1 MTAAT
6 SQPGIAPLHA
16 VTKARD
22 IVFSPPV
29 RAMDATG
36 HTRAVLMDR
45 ARGSVHIG
53 YDLCKLA
60 PGGRIERRVAA
71 YETAVYVTEG
81 ALDLWRD
88 GKEMLLVADDFA
100 LIPTGTPWA
109 LRNSGKAPATWVDVM
124 APQPK
129 APGGWV
135 DTFKLGPAAWSKA
148 PPARLDPTDPCA
160 RHAAHFNGQMPAS
173 FHVHGDLNG
182 FAIRMLMDKEFG
194 AVHQHM
200 FVIEFADGGL
210 CNHHDHPFE
219 EAYLLLSGKVDIT
232 FDGKDYVLG
241 PGDFAWTAVG
251 SRHAFFPKKG
261 QGVRWLEIQAPRPPI
276 REWIRWHERWEAFGK
291 RNSEH
296 SVNS

>member
-1 MTAAT
+1 M
-6 SQPGIAPLHA
+6 IAPLHR

-22 IVFSPPV
+22 IAFAAP
-29 RAMDATG
+29 AHDMDATG

-45 ARGSVHIG
+45 SLGSVHIG
-53 YDLCKLA
+53 YDLCRLA

-71 YETAVYVTEG
+71 YETAIYVTEG
-81 ALDLWRD
+81 SIDLWRD
-88 GKEMLLVADDFA
+88 GREMKLVADDFA
-100 LIPTGTPWA
+100 LIPTGTAWA
-109 LRNSGKAPATWVDVM
+109 LRNTAAAPAIWVDMM

-129 APGGWV
+129 APGGWQ
-135 DTFKLGPAAWSKA
+135 DTFKLGNAPWSLT
-148 PPARLDPTDPCA
+148 PPAPLDLSDPCL

-194 AVHQHM
+194 AVHHHM

-219 EAYLLLSGKVDIT
+219 EAYLLLSGKVDIV
-232 FDGKDYVLG
+232 FDGASYVLE

-251 SRHAFFPKKG
+251 SRHAFFPKQG
-261 QGVRWLEIQAPRPPI
+261 QPVRWLEIQAPQPPI
-276 REWIRWHERWEAFGK
+276 REWIRWHERWEAFGEK
-291 RNSEH
+291 HR
-296 SVNS
+296 

>member
-1 MTAAT
+1 MTQ
-6 SQPGIAPLHA
+6 SHMAPLHA

-22 IVFSPPV
+22 IAFTSPLH
-29 RAMDATG
+29 AIAATG

-45 ARGSVHIG
+45 AKGSVHIG
-53 YDLCKLA
+53 YDLCRLER
-60 PGGRIERRVAA
+60 GGRIEMRVAA
-71 YETAVYVTEG
+71 YETAVYVTG
-81 ALDLWRD
+81 GTLDLLRD
-88 GKEMLLVADDFA
+88 GKEMQLVADDFA

-109 LRNSGKAPATWVDVM
+109 LRNSGAEAATWVDMM

-129 APGGWV
+129 PPGGWV
-135 DTFKLGPAAWSKA
+135 DTFGLGPAAWSKA
-148 PPARLDPTDPCA
+148 QPPPLDLSDPCL
-160 RHAAHFNGQMPAS
+160 RHAAHFNGTMPAS

-194 AVHQHM
+194 AVHHHM

-219 EAYLLLSGKVDIT
+219 EAYLLLSGKVDIV
-232 FDGKDYVLG
+232 FDGKPYVLE

-261 QGVRWLEIQAPRPPI
+261 QPVRWLEIQAPQPPI
-276 REWIRWHERWEAFGK
+276 REWIRWHERWEAFGRK
-291 RNSEH
+291 ASQG
-296 SVNS
+296 